1 MCSNH
6 IGSTMKY
13 CNTSKVTVERT
24 TKEVVYDMV
33 VNKHYAGRWTGS
45 TDIFGIYYETGEHS
59 FFDEVEKKLIGV
71 IIYGYTVARNGVK
84 SISETLENREVLE
97 LKRLWVEDGYG
108 SNIESYVIAQ
118 SLKQIKNE
126 KPEVKVIISYADPC
140 ENHTGIIY
148 KATNWKYQGTK
159 VSHSGNMYQY
169 SFDGEKWLSPRAL
182 QAKIGVCG
190 LKDVLKVYPDIQ
202 YKLIE
207 RKHRYLYFLCN
218 KGEKKRLIKQL
229 KHPLVEYV

>member
-1 MCSNH
+1 MD
-6 IGSTMKY
+6 Y
-13 CNTSKVTVERT
+13 CNTDKITIERT

-45 TDIFGIYYETGEHS
+45 TDVFGIYYETGEHS

-71 IIYGYTVARNGVK
+71 ILYGYTVARNGVK
-84 SISETLENREVLE
+84 SISETLDNREVLE

-118 SLKQIKNE
+118 SLKRIKNE

-218 KGEKKRLIKQL
+218 RGEKKRLIKQL
-229 KHPLVEYV
+229 KHPLVSYA

>member
-1 MCSNH
+1 MNQ
-6 IGSTMKY
+6 Y
-13 CNTSKVTVERT
+13 CDTDNVTVRRVA
-24 TKEVVYDMV
+24 KEDVYDMV

-45 TDIFGIYYETGEHS
+45 TDIFGVYYDDGSSHQ
-59 FFDEVEKKLIGV
+59 FFDTTEPKLIGV
-71 IIYGYTVARNGVK
+71 VLYGYTVARNGVK

-97 LKRLWVEDGYG
+97 LKRLWIEDGYG
-108 SNIESYVIAQ
+108 SNIESYVI
-118 SLKQIKNE
+118 SDTLKQIRKD
-126 KPEVKVIISYADPC
+126 KPEVKVIMSYADPA
-140 ENHTGIIY
+140 ENHTGVIY
-148 KATNWKYQGTK
+148 KATNWYYQGNK
-159 VSHSGNMYQY
+159 VSHAGSMYQF

-218 KGEKKRLIKQL
+218 RGERKRLIKQL
-229 KHPLVEYV
+229 KHPLVDYV

>member
-1 MCSNH
+1 MQ
-6 IGSTMKY
+6 Y
-13 CNTSKVTVERT
+13 CDTSKVSIERT
-24 TKEVVYDMV
+24 TKDVVYNMV

-45 TDIFGIYYETGEHS
+45 TDVFGIYYESGEHS
-59 FFDEVEKKLIGV
+59 FFDEMEKKLIGV
-71 IIYGYTVARNGVK
+71 IVYGYTVARNGVK
-84 SISETLENREVLE
+84 SISETLENKEVLE

-118 SLKQIKNE
+118 SLKRIKND

-159 VSHSGNMYQY
+159 VSHAGNMYQY
-169 SFDGEKWLSPRAL
+169 SFGGDKWLSPRAL

-190 LKDVLKVYPDIQ
+190 LKDVLKVYPNIQ

-207 RKHRYLYFLCN
+207 HKHRYLYFLCS
-218 KGEKKRLIKQL
+218 KGEKKQLINNL
-229 KHPLVEYV
+229 KHPIKEYV

>member
-1 MCSNH
+1 MTN
-6 IGSTMKY
+6 KY
-13 CNTSKVTVERT
+13 CDTSKVTIERT

-45 TDIFGIYYETGEHS
+45 TDVFGIYYETGEHS

-71 IIYGYTVARNGVK
+71 ILYGYTVARNGVK

-218 KGEKKRLIKQL
+218 RGEKKRLIKQL
-229 KHPLVEYV
+229 KHPLVSYA

>member
-1 MCSNH
+1 MTN
-6 IGSTMKY
+6 KY
-13 CNTSKVTVERT
+13 CDTSKVTIERT

-45 TDIFGIYYETGEHS
+45 TDVFGIYYETGEHS

-71 IIYGYTVARNGVK
+71 ILYGYTVARNGVK

-118 SLKQIKNE
+118 SLKRIKNE

-218 KGEKKRLIKQL
+218 RGEKKRLIKQL
-229 KHPLVEYV
+229 KHPLVSYA

>member
-1 MCSNH
+1 M
-6 IGSTMKY
+6 Y
-13 CNTSKVTVERT
+13 CNTSKVTIERT

-45 TDIFGIYYETGEHS
+45 TDVFGIYYETGEHS

-118 SLKQIKNE
+118 SLKRIKNE

-218 KGEKKRLIKQL
+218 RGEKKRLIKQL
-229 KHPLVEYV
+229 KHPLVSYA

>member
-1 MCSNH
+1 MQ
-6 IGSTMKY
+6 Y
-13 CNTSKVTVERT
+13 CDTSKVSIERT
-24 TKEVVYDMV
+24 TKDVVYDMV

-45 TDIFGIYYETGEHS
+45 TDVFGIYYESGEHS
-59 FFDEVEKKLIGV
+59 FFDEMEKKLIGV

-97 LKRLWVEDGYG
+97 LKRLWIEDGYG

-118 SLKQIKNE
+118 SLKRIKNE

-218 KGEKKRLIKQL
+218 RGEKKRLIKQL
-229 KHPLVEYV
+229 KHPLVSYA

>member
-1 MCSNH
+1 MS
-6 IGSTMKY
+6 KY
-13 CNTSKVTVERT
+13 CDTSKVTIERT
-24 TKEVVYDMV
+24 TKDVVYDMV

-45 TDIFGIYYETGEHS
+45 TDVFGIYYESGEHS
-59 FFDEVEKKLIGV
+59 FFDEMEKKLIGV
-71 IIYGYTVARNGVK
+71 IVYGYTVARNGVK
-84 SISETLENREVLE
+84 SISETLENKEVLE

-118 SLKQIKNE
+118 SLKRIKND
-126 KPEVKVIISYADPC
+126 KPEVKVIITYADPG
-140 ENHTGIIY
+140 EDHTGIIY

-159 VSHSGNMYQY
+159 VSQAGNMYQF
-169 SFDGEKWLSPRAL
+169 SFGGDRWLSPRAL

-207 RKHRYLYFLCN
+207 QKHRYLYFVCN
-218 KGEKKRLIKQL
+218 RREKKKLIKQL
-229 KHPLVEYV
+229 KHPLVSYV

>member
-1 MCSNH
+1 MTN
-6 IGSTMKY
+6 KY
-13 CNTSKVTVERT
+13 CDTSKVTIERT

-45 TDIFGIYYETGEHS
+45 TDVFGIYYETGEHS

-218 KGEKKRLIKQL
+218 RGEKKRLIKQL
-229 KHPLVEYV
+229 KHPLVDYV

>member
-1 MCSNH
+1 MTN
-6 IGSTMKY
+6 KY
-13 CNTSKVTVERT
+13 CDTSKVTVERT

-97 LKRLWVEDGYG
+97 LKRLWIEDGYG

-118 SLKQIKNE
+118 SLKRIKNE

-169 SFDGEKWLSPRAL
+169 SFGGEKWLSPRAL

-218 KGEKKRLIKQL
+218 RGEKKRLIKQL
-229 KHPLVEYV
+229 KHPLVSYA